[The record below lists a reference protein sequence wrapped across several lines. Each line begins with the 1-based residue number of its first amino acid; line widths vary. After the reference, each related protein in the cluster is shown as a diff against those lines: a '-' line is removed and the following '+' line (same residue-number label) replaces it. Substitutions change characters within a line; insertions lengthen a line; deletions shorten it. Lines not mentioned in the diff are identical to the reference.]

1 MKMAGE
7 GADEPD
13 QCKLEFSEPTNI
25 LCFNFSPQQ
34 ELNFSRVFPWKL
46 GAIASFTHARTRT
59 VILLFHQHELILEL
73 SSTPAIVMHEYPM

>member
-34 ELNFSRVFPWKL
+34 ELNFSRVFKIP
-46 GAIASFTHARTRT
+46 GN
-59 VILLFHQHELILEL
+59 
-73 SSTPAIVMHEYPM
+73 